1 MIFKLFGNSFTN
13 NRIQI
18 IEFTSQFQG
27 KKNEV
32 INASVQESFTTSM
45 DLTTFHQNKRQKH
58 EQRNGNLM

>member
-1 MIFKLFGNSFTN
+1 MIFKPFGNSFTN

-18 IEFTSQFQG
+18 IEFTSQFQE

-32 INASVQESFTTSM
+32 INASVQESTSM

-58 EQRNGNLM
+58 EQPNGNLM